1 MLVLFLREKR
11 IEKKSNNAESET
23 IPERETI
30 PEQKK
35 PRPVLKD
42 KREGGGGVAQS
53 VEHWTLEADVSD
65 SKPYWGPVGGV
76 GSHLT
81 SPI

>member
-35 PRPVLKD
+35 TRPVLKD
-42 KREGGGGVAQS
+42 KREGGVSS
-53 VEHWTLEADVSD
+53 VGRALDPMLLIPNPTEDLL
-65 SKPYWGPVGGV
+65 VG
-76 GSHLT
+76 
-81 SPI
+81 